1 MRSKIVILYQ
11 YFILSFLL
19 IFILQVK
26 FLSVSIQVVCL
37 ICFLYFLLNLRSLKD
52 YVLLGI
58 FSGLLILVRG
68 EFWLLFLLI
77 LIFNLFFQ
85 IKLAQNFILT
95 FLVALIVISPIL
107 IKNYKIFDQ
116 IIITKSFGYNLWR
129 GNSEDLNINGSFHD
143 IKKFKEDFIKSG
155 QNISKFD
162 LYLDNYYLDMA
173 KDNLSKYPFKYLKN
187 NLNKFFAFS
196 IFNYNSNYPNYYNPL
211 VFIPEIIISVFA
223 VFGIMINI
231 FKNRNYEIL
240 IPIFYYLALIPVFFV
255 LPRYKLFILPLYFIF
270 ASQFYYLLKQ
280 YFFKKTVD

>member
-1 MRSKIVILYQ
+1 M
-11 YFILSFLL
+11 
-19 IFILQVK
+19 
-26 FLSVSIQVVCL
+26 

-77 LIFNLFFQ
+77 LIFKLFFQ

-173 KDNLSKYPFKYLKN
+173 KDNLSKYPFKYLKHY
-187 NLNKFFAFS
+187 LNKFFAFS